1 MDTGLESLLGGE
13 YAPAVAANAAA
24 LCAVLATS
32 AVLSRRAK
40 GTDGAADGAAGGAE
54 AATGDTAKERSVAVR
69 YLVVFLTWKL
79 GDWMQGPYF
88 HEVYL
93 EKARGDVQAVA
104 WYFLTGFLAAM
115 VGGVFAG
122 SVVDARGRRFG
133 SVCGALGFAAAAWSV
148 TAWDAN
154 VLLVGRVAGGVATSL
169 LFTAPEAWLV
179 GECARAGLRP
189 GFLGGFFGWVY
200 FLDSVVA
207 IAAGYAANASVA
219 ALGRSTAAFEV
230 SGVASCVAALLAV
243 LLWAEN
249 PRSAAAASSDKEAA
263 AEEERGGLSIV
274 LGSPSL
280 VLLACMQGL
289 FEGAMYVFVMTW
301 GRALTELTPEG
312 PGAEGVPF
320 GLIFSCFMMACMTGS
335 TLVGCLTDRGYD
347 ARTLLMCAGVLS
359 LLGMG
364 ASLAVSDPVH
374 MAVAYSVYEAGV
386 GMYFPC
392 MGSLRAQ
399 HVPDGV
405 RGAVTTWFRVP
416 MNLIVI
422 ASVCYYKDLGVTG
435 CSVAVLCC
443 MVGFVALA
451 ASFGSAAAKEAGKA
465 KKE

>member
-1 MDTGLESLLGGE
+1 MDAGLESLLGGE

-40 GTDGAADGAAGGAE
+40 GKDGAAGGGGGAE
-54 AATGDTAKERSVAVR
+54 AATATGDAARERSVAMR

-207 IAAGYAANASVA
+207 IVAGYAANASVA

-243 LLWAEN
+243 LLWTEN
-249 PRSAAAASSDKEAA
+249 PRPAAAAAA
-263 AEEERGGLSIV
+263 A
-274 LGSPSL
+274 
-280 VLLACMQGL
+280 
-289 FEGAMYVFVMTW
+289 
-301 GRALTELTPEG
+301 
-312 PGAEGVPF
+312 
-320 GLIFSCFMMACMTGS
+320 
-335 TLVGCLTDRGYD
+335 
-347 ARTLLMCAGVLS
+347 
-359 LLGMG
+359 
-364 ASLAVSDPVH
+364 
-374 MAVAYSVYEAGV
+374 
-386 GMYFPC
+386 
-392 MGSLRAQ
+392 
-399 HVPDGV
+399 
-405 RGAVTTWFRVP
+405 
-416 MNLIVI
+416 
-422 ASVCYYKDLGVTG
+422 
-435 CSVAVLCC
+435 
-443 MVGFVALA
+443 
-451 ASFGSAAAKEAGKA
+451 
-465 KKE
+465 